1 MPDRELA
8 DLQARMKFVESEVE
22 GLRSK
27 YNTLNVTT
35 VAAIAAAKIKWWVL
49 IRVVSFIT
57 IAAVIVGGLVKLGVL
72 K

>member
-8 DLQARMKFVESEVE
+8 DLQARVKVLESEVE

-49 IRVVSFIT
+49 IRVAALIGGVAT
-57 IAAVIVGGLVKLGVL
+57 IVVALVKLKVL
-72 K
+72 